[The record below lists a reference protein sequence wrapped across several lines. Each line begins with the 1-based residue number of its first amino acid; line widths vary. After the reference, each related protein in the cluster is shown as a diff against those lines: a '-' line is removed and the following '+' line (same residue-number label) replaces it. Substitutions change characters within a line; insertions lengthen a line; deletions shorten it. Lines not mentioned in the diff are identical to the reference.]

1 MWKEKKIDAIRR
13 NIVFHGN
20 AENPC
25 KQRVLDIWWNKSK
38 LVVALCGGKRWI
50 KNPGINNIRR
60 NGKAENVPGRLMLAV
75 FLFLSFPYLADR
87 EGRSG
92 FCKKVF
98 QCIFEE
104 FHGTF
109 AGGLWI
115 FMLDLI
121 ADTVW
126 RCVFQF
132 TDKKRPVMGK
142 LQDHRL
148 WCDHPVSRF
157 FPETVQKCD
166 GICRN
171 VRSGS
176 GGKPAVMPDMI
187 IVIPA

>member
-1 MWKEKKIDAIRR
+1 
-13 NIVFHGN
+13 
-20 AENPC
+20 
-25 KQRVLDIWWNKSK
+25 
-38 LVVALCGGKRWI
+38 
-50 KNPGINNIRR
+50 
-60 NGKAENVPGRLMLAV
+60 MLTV

-171 VRSGS
+171 VRPGS
-176 GGKPAVMPDMI
+176 GGKPAVMPDLI
-187 IVIPA
+187 IVIPT

>member
-1 MWKEKKIDAIRR
+1 
-13 NIVFHGN
+13 
-20 AENPC
+20 
-25 KQRVLDIWWNKSK
+25 
-38 LVVALCGGKRWI
+38 
-50 KNPGINNIRR
+50 
-60 NGKAENVPGRLMLAV
+60 MLTV
-75 FLFLSFPYLADR
+75 FLFLSFPYLAER

-142 LQDHRL
+142 RQDHRL

-171 VRSGS
+171 VRPGS
-176 GGKPAVMPDMI
+176 GGKPAVMPDLI
-187 IVIPA
+187 IVILT

>member
-1 MWKEKKIDAIRR
+1 M
-13 NIVFHGN
+13 N
-20 AENPC
+20 
-25 KQRVLDIWWNKSK
+25 
-38 LVVALCGGKRWI
+38 
-50 KNPGINNIRR
+50 
-60 NGKAENVPGRLMLAV
+60 
-75 FLFLSFPYLADR
+75 
-87 EGRSG
+87 
-92 FCKKVF
+92 KKVKF
-98 QCIFEE
+98 S
-104 FHGTF
+104 
-109 AGGLWI
+109 GLWTAIPVSYTHLI

-171 VRSGS
+171 VRPGS
-176 GGKPAVMPDMI
+176 GGKPAVMPDLI
-187 IVIPA
+187 IVIPT